1 MSRAKNRKKKA
12 DRQGFILLGAV
23 IIVIAAG
30 VFYNFKIQ
38 SEIVLRNKD
47 NLCRN
52 DGFVSRETAIIIDAT
67 DDFNE
72 SQALIIKK
80 EFEKVIGKSLIDE
93 RFSVF
98 VINENI
104 SDNKPLVVACNAGDG
119 SDKNEYTSNLR
130 RIKQAWKQQFYNR
143 IVDKIDELV
152 GEYQADESPIME
164 FIKFVSIETFYSS
177 IADEKRLIV
186 VSDMLHHTSSFSHY
200 IPTKNFF
207 NSSYS
212 MEVRPYLDDIDVN
225 VLYIYRPQY
234 AALQNRKHIEFWEKY
249 FSDGNGSLVRVKT
262 IN

>member
-12 DRQGFILLGAV
+12 DLQGFILLGLVLLA
-23 IIVIAAG
+23 IIIGG
-30 VFYNFKIQ
+30 VYYFKIQ
-38 SEIVLRNKD
+38 SERVARNKD
-47 NLCRN
+47 DLCRE
-52 DGFVSRETAIIIDAT
+52 DGFVARETAIIIDAT

-93 RFSVF
+93 RFSLY

-104 SDNKPLVVACNAGDG
+104 SDNKRLIVACNAGDG
-119 SDKNEYTSNLR
+119 SDKNEMTSNLR
-130 RIKQAWKQQFYNR
+130 RLKQAWEQKFYNR
-143 IVDKIDELV
+143 IVNQIDELV
-152 GEYQADESPIME
+152 GEHEADESPIME
-164 FIKFVSIETFYSS
+164 FIKFVSVESFYSS
-177 IADEKRLIV
+177 NAAEKRLIV

-200 IPTKNFF
+200 APTKKFF
-207 NSSYS
+207 NSAYS
-212 MEVRPYLDDIDVN
+212 IEVRPYLDDIDVDL
-225 VLYIYRPQY
+225 LYVYRPEY

>member
-1 MSRAKNRKKKA
+1 MSRTKNRKKKA
-12 DRQGFILLGAV
+12 DLQGIVLLGV
-23 IIVIAAG
+23 VVLSILCG
-30 VFYNFKIQ
+30 GFYYFKIQ
-38 SEIVLRNKD
+38 SEIVSRNKVD
-47 NLCRN
+47 LCRD
-52 DGFVSRETAIIIDAT
+52 DGFVARETAIIIDAT

-72 SQALIIKK
+72 SQALIVKK

-93 RFSVF
+93 RFSVY

-104 SDNKPLVVACNAGDG
+104 SDKKPLVVACNAGDG

-130 RIKQAWKQQFYNR
+130 RLKLAWEQQFFNK
-143 IVDKIDELV
+143 IVGQIDELV
-152 GEYQADESPIME
+152 GEHEADESPIME
-164 FIKFVSIETFYSS
+164 FIKFVSVETFYSS
-177 IADEKRLIV
+177 NANDKRLII

-200 IPTKNFF
+200 TPTTNFF

-212 MEVRPYLDDIDVN
+212 LEVRPYLEDIEVN
-225 VLYIYRPQY
+225 VLYVYRPQY